1 MLLGVNKERYMSI
14 LAKENLIGAWAF
26 LIGIILA
33 LAIGVVGTIFE
44 KDFVL
49 VILVVIGL
57 IVGFSFSKVSAKD
70 INTFLLAAVS
80 LVIVSFSGAE
90 VTNDIRFLTLDIGGI
105 ISSVLGALLVMLVP
119 ATIIVAVKSLFSIA
133 QK

>member
-1 MLLGVNKERYMSI
+1 MSI
-14 LAKENLIGAWAF
+14 LAKENLVGAWAF

-33 LAIGVVGTIFE
+33 LAVGVVGTIFE

-49 VILVVIGL
+49 VILVIIGL